1 MVGMHPLGASMDDQ
15 QRREIE
21 ARLDKLGRDAEKI
34 AVNAKN
40 ALAHLRTGDFQLAC
54 DIVGLSHYPISHV
67 RVDHDAL
74 MDAFT
79 VAGVEPGAGRTMRWN
94 TET

>member
-1 MVGMHPLGASMDDQ
+1 MVRKHSLGASVDDQ

-34 AVNAKN
+34 AANAQN
-40 ALAHLRTGDFQLAC
+40 ALEHLRAGDAQLAC
-54 DIVGLSHYPISHV
+54 DIVGLSHYPISHA

-79 VAGVEPGAGRTMRWN
+79 VAGVEPGAGRSMRWN
-94 TET
+94 S

>member
-1 MVGMHPLGASMDDQ
+1 MTVEAGVDQQ
-15 QRREIE
+15 QRRAIE
-21 ARLDKLGRDAEKI
+21 ARLDKLGQDAEKI
-34 AVNAKN
+34 SANARN
-40 ALAHLRTGDFQLAC
+40 ALEHLRAGDFQLAC

-79 VAGVEPGAGRTMRWN
+79 VAGVEPGAGRSTRWRV
-94 TET
+94 ES